1 MIFTQFSS
9 LLATLTNSAYSDDD
23 DTGAAHRKN
32 LFWVV
37 VGFFGTSGSVSL
49 FVYALKLLGWST
61 SCSADNFSDD
71 CQGRIDH
78 LYCVC
83 GSSSQ
88 SQEEDGEPIL
98 DVCWETFQHD
108 YNYMAQ
114 LMGCA
119 TPSSST
125 QATPLV
131 AALCVAAS
139 VAHFRG

>member
-1 MIFTQFSS
+1 MTSVKTALITGITGQDGAYLAELLLQKNYIVHGIKRRSS
-9 LLATLTNSAYSDDD
+9 SFNT
-23 DTGAAHRKN
+23 
-32 LFWVV
+32 
-37 VGFFGTSGSVSL
+37 
-49 FVYALKLLGWST
+49 
-61 SCSADNFSDD
+61 
-71 CQGRIDH
+71 GRIDH

-139 VAHFRG
+139 IAHFRG